1 MESNTPQDSAA
12 LELQI
17 QTLTTS
23 EEELTEQNQEMRL
36 QLQQEENRSPT
47 RIETNWNNDEDSHQ
61 RDDYRRLNSSNEANS
76 DLLKDM
82 RREMDELRNAM
93 REKTN

>member
-1 MESNTPQDSAA
+1 
-12 LELQI
+12 
-17 QTLTTS
+17 
-23 EEELTEQNQEMRL
+23 MRL

-47 RIETNWNNDEDSHQ
+47 RIVTNWNNDEDSHR
-61 RDDYRRLNSSNEANS
+61 RDDYRRLNYSNEANS

-93 REKTN
+93 REKSDQNLDGMV